1 MFKNEK
7 QHFFLVIFGFYSLL
21 DDTCVYTHTYYILH
35 IIYIIYLTD
44 LYVNSQDTIFSE
56 GYETVIVQ
64 SLKIQP
70 DV

>member
-1 MFKNEK
+1 MCA
-7 QHFFLVIFGFYSLL
+7 HIYII
-21 DDTCVYTHTYYILH
+21 YYIFH
-35 IIYIIYLTD
+35 IIYLTD

-56 GYETVIVQ
+56 GYETLIVQ

>member
-1 MFKNEK
+1 M
-7 QHFFLVIFGFYSLL
+7 
-21 DDTCVYTHTYYILH
+21 CTHIYYILH

-56 GYETVIVQ
+56 GYETLIVK